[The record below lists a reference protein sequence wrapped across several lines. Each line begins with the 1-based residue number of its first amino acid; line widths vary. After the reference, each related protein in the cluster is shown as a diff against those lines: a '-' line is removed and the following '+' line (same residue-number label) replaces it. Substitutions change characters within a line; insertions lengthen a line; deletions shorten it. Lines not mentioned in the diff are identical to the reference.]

1 MKDPDATVLVPYSRF
16 RELQQRRSR
25 IGAKLTPADPA
36 AMDDAEAAPPAAD
49 RTVVTPPNAHNAD
62 Q

>member
-16 RELQQRRSR
+16 RELQQRRNR
-25 IGAKLTPADPA
+25 IGAEPTPADPET
-36 AMDDAEAAPPAAD
+36 MEDADAVPAAAE